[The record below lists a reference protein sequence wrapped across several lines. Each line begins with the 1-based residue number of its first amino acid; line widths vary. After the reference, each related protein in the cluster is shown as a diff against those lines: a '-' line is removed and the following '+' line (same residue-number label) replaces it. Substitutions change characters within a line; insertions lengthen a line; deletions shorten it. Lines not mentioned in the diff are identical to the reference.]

1 MTDIDERK
9 SARDAYLKALEAQK
23 MTHMSNN
30 NNNSSNSTS
39 NNNNNNT
46 FNNNSSKGQQPLSSA
61 AEKREKLIEERRKK
75 FFESTS
81 KVSQSDPSNNAAAVR
96 MDDSKALLESNQSLN
111 GIDRNKSI
119 MSGSSGG
126 TEMIRPSDWESR
138 GYPSEYAYMKAQGGL
153 EIPSIMTT
161 KVTEDKFNSQNTETF
176 TREVGRKH
184 SSSHDHRPT
193 NDDNN
198 AADSYSSSSM
208 AGNGRQQQQQQQQQQ
223 EISNAIPHI
232 AGNNVG
238 LSSFGAVDDK
248 EAKRQKQ
255 LEYARSLD
263 QQKQYQQPPAAS
275 HHASVSSNNNHYASN
290 DNNHG
295 GGGGGGGLSSFGAVD
310 DKEAKRQK
318 QLEYARSL
326 DQQKQYQ
333 QPPASSH
340 HASVSSSNNHYASND
355 NNHGGGGGGGL
366 SSFGAVDDKEAKRQ
380 KQLEYARSLDQQKQ
394 YQQPPASSHHSS
406 SQASRK
412 DNNSYHHL
420 NALSSDGVGSFGA
433 VNEKDIKKQKQLD
446 YARQLNEQNENR
458 SNAVRLNKFGDYD
471 YKQIN
476 NNNDNN
482 TSMPHNNSSVM
493 NIGYDNNPD
502 DRARLRSKQTEYAQS
517 LLQQQMIQKYTPN
530 SKENPS
536 KSSSSSSSNPS
547 GIARDGSLEA
557 GWVLGPLGLPVRK
570 TLDVGNRGQQRAYLD
585 QVIQNLSPNKM
596 NDAKFGNNFHDDA
609 NPTTEAYLFGL
620 ANANARSAQS
630 NSTYGIMAHSG
641 IGDTDDRELKA
652 KMLKVEQAKVLEM
665 QILSNKERK
674 DQEKRKAE
682 HESMVEEMRLEQQ
695 RVDLQKKFQKEEQEK
710 KLKIED
716 DNRRGR

>member
-1 MTDIDERK
+1 M
-9 SARDAYLKALEAQK
+9 
-23 MTHMSNN
+23 
-30 NNNSSNSTS
+30 
-39 NNNNNNT
+39 
-46 FNNNSSKGQQPLSSA
+46 
-61 AEKREKLIEERRKK
+61 
-75 FFESTS
+75 
-81 KVSQSDPSNNAAAVR
+81 
-96 MDDSKALLESNQSLN
+96 
-111 GIDRNKSI
+111 
-119 MSGSSGG
+119 
-126 TEMIRPSDWESR
+126 
-138 GYPSEYAYMKAQGGL
+138 
-153 EIPSIMTT
+153 
-161 KVTEDKFNSQNTETF
+161 
-176 TREVGRKH
+176 
-184 SSSHDHRPT
+184 
-193 NDDNN
+193 
-198 AADSYSSSSM
+198 
-208 AGNGRQQQQQQQQQQ
+208 
-223 EISNAIPHI
+223 
-232 AGNNVG
+232 
-238 LSSFGAVDDK
+238 
-248 EAKRQKQ
+248 
-255 LEYARSLD
+255 D
-263 QQKQYQQPPAAS
+263 QQKQYQQPPASS

-295 GGGGGGGLSSFGAVD
+295 GGGGGGLSAFGAVD

-318 QLEYARSL
+318 QIEYARSL

-333 QPPASSH
+333 QPPASS
-340 HASVSSSNNHYASND
+340 SSS
-355 NNHGGGGGGGL
+355 
-366 SSFGAVDDKEAKRQ
+366 SS
-380 KQLEYARSLDQQKQ
+380 
-394 YQQPPASSHHSS
+394 SSSYHSSS

-412 DNNSYHHL
+412 DNNSYHHSD
-420 NALSSDGVGSFGA
+420 ASSSDGVGSFGA

-446 YARQLNEQNENR
+446 YARQLNEQNEIR
-458 SNAVRLNKFGDYD
+458 SNDVRLNKFGDYD
-471 YKQIN
+471 YKQMN
-476 NNNDNN
+476 YNDNN
-482 TSMPHNNSSVM
+482 SSMPHNNSSIM
-493 NIGYDNNPD
+493 NIGHDNNNLD

-517 LLQQQMIQKYTPN
+517 LLQQQMIQKYTQN

-536 KSSSSSSSNPS
+536 KSSSSSNTS

-596 NDAKFGNNFHDDA
+596 NDAKFGNNSHDDVSLQHVGVA

-682 HESMVEEMRLEQQ
+682 QESMVEEMRLEQQ

-716 DNRRGR
+716 DNRRGKQSQLLSCY